1 MSNRDSGKISTI
13 NTMDL
18 IFWRHAEA
26 FEALEGQDDL
36 SRTLTPKG
44 EKQALRM
51 SQWLDRQLPEGV
63 RVMSSPAVR
72 CEQTVKH
79 LGRKVKYKLELL
91 PSGNLD
97 DLLLTAGWPESKM
110 TVLIA
115 GHQPVLGQ
123 AIAYLLGL
131 PGGDCS
137 VRKGSVWWLRSRV
150 REGVTQTVVVCVQ
163 TPELL

>member
-1 MSNRDSGKISTI
+1 
-13 NTMDL
+13 MDL
-18 IFWRHAEA
+18 IFWRHADA
-26 FEALEGQDDL
+26 FESLEGQDDL

-63 RVMSSPAVR
+63 RIISSPAVR
-72 CEQTVKH
+72 CEQTVKP
-79 LGRKVKYKLELL
+79 LGRKVKYKSEILPHASLEDMLVA
-91 PSGNLD
+91 S
-97 DLLLTAGWPESKM
+97 GWPDSKM
-110 TVLIA
+110 SVLIV

-131 PGGDCS
+131 PNGECS
-137 VRKGSVWWLRSRV
+137 VRKGAVWWLRSRV
-150 REGVTQTVVVCVQ
+150 RDGVTQTVVVSVQ

>member
-1 MSNRDSGKISTI
+1 
-13 NTMDL
+13 MDL

-26 FEALEGQDDL
+26 FDPLDGQDDL

-63 RVMSSPAVR
+63 RIISSPAVR
-72 CEQTVKH
+72 CEQTVKP
-79 LGRKVKYKLELL
+79 LGRKVKYKSEIL
-91 PSGNLD
+91 PNASLD
-97 DLLLTAGWPESKM
+97 DLLVTSGWPDSKM
-110 TVLIA
+110 SVLVV

-131 PGGDCS
+131 PNGECS
-137 VRKGSVWWLRSRV
+137 VRKGAVWWLRSRV
-150 REGVTQTVVVCVQ
+150 RDGITQTIVVSVQ

>member
-1 MSNRDSGKISTI
+1 
-13 NTMDL
+13 MDL

-26 FEALEGQDDL
+26 FESLDGQDDL

-72 CEQTVKH
+72 CEQTVKM
-79 LGRKVKYKLELL
+79 LGRKVKYKSELL
-91 PSGNLD
+91 PNASLD
-97 DLLLTAGWPESKM
+97 DLLVTAGWPDSKM
-110 TVLIA
+110 SVLIT

-123 AIAYLLGL
+123 AIAYLLGI
-131 PGGDCS
+131 PSGECS
-137 VRKGSVWWLRSRV
+137 VRKGAVWWLRSRV
-150 REGVTQTVVVCVQ
+150 RDGATQTIVVSVQ

>member
-1 MSNRDSGKISTI
+1 
-13 NTMDL
+13 MDL

-26 FEALEGQDDL
+26 FEPLDGQDDL

-72 CEQTVKH
+72 CEQTVKM
-79 LGRKVKYKLELL
+79 LGRKVKYKSELL
-91 PSGNLD
+91 PNASLD
-97 DLLLTAGWPESKM
+97 DLLVTAGWPDSKM
-110 TVLIA
+110 SVLIT

-123 AIAYLLGL
+123 AIAYSLGI
-131 PGGDCS
+131 PSGECS
-137 VRKGSVWWLRSRV
+137 VRKGAVWWLRSRV
-150 REGVTQTVVVCVQ
+150 RDGVTQTVVVSVQ

>member
-1 MSNRDSGKISTI
+1 
-13 NTMDL
+13 MDL

-26 FEALEGQDDL
+26 FEPLDGQDDL

-63 RVMSSPAVR
+63 RIISSPAVR
-72 CEQTVKH
+72 CEQTVKP
-79 LGRKVKYKLELL
+79 LGRKVKFKSEIL
-91 PSGNLD
+91 PNASLD
-97 DLLLTAGWPESKM
+97 DLLVTSGWPDSKM
-110 TVLIA
+110 SVLIV

-123 AIAYLLGL
+123 AVAYLLGL
-131 PGGDCS
+131 ANGECS
-137 VRKGSVWWLRSRV
+137 VRKGAVWWLRSRV
-150 REGVTQTVVVCVQ
+150 RDGATQTIVVSVQ

>member
-1 MSNRDSGKISTI
+1 MSNRVSGKISTI

-79 LGRKVKYKLELL
+79 LGRKVKYKSELL
-91 PSGNLD
+91 PDGSLD
-97 DLLLTAGWPESKM
+97 DLFLTAGWPDSKM
-110 TVLIA
+110 SVLIA
-115 GHQPVLGQ
+115 GHQPVLGR

>member
-1 MSNRDSGKISTI
+1 
-13 NTMDL
+13 MDL

-26 FEALEGQDDL
+26 FDALGGQDDL

-44 EKQALRM
+44 EKQAVRM
-51 SQWLDRQLPEGV
+51 SQWLDRQLPDGI

-72 CEQTVKH
+72 CEQTVKA
-79 LGRKVKYKLELL
+79 LGRKVKYKSELL
-91 PSGNLD
+91 PNANLD
-97 DLLLTAGWPESKM
+97 DLLVTAGWPDSKM
-110 TVLIA
+110 SVLIV

-123 AIAYLLGL
+123 AVAYLLGI

-137 VRKGSVWWLRSRV
+137 VRKGAVWWLRSRV
-150 REGVTQTVVVCVQ
+150 RDGEAQTIVVSVQ

>member
-1 MSNRDSGKISTI
+1 
-13 NTMDL
+13 MDL

-26 FEALEGQDDL
+26 FEPLDGQDDL

-72 CEQTVKH
+72 CEQTVKM
-79 LGRKVKYKLELL
+79 LGRKVKYKSELL
-91 PSGNLD
+91 PNARLD
-97 DLLLTAGWPESKM
+97 DLLVTAGWPDSKM
-110 TVLIA
+110 SVLIT

-123 AIAYLLGL
+123 AIAYLLGI
-131 PGGDCS
+131 PSGECS
-137 VRKGSVWWLRSRV
+137 VRKGAVWWLRSRV
-150 REGVTQTVVVCVQ
+150 RDGVTQTVVVSVQ

>member
-13 NTMDL
+13 NIMDL

-79 LGRKVKYKLELL
+79 LGRKVKYKSELL

>member
-1 MSNRDSGKISTI
+1 
-13 NTMDL
+13 MDL

-26 FEALEGQDDL
+26 FDALEGQDDL

-51 SQWLDRQLPEGV
+51 SQWLDRQLPEGI

-72 CEQTVKH
+72 CEQTVKA
-79 LGRKVKYKLELL
+79 LGRKVKYKSELL
-91 PSGNLD
+91 PNASLD
-97 DLLLTAGWPESKM
+97 DLLVTAGWPDSKM
-110 TVLIA
+110 IV

-123 AIAYLLGL
+123 AVAYLLGFAN
-131 PGGDCS
+131 GECS
-137 VRKGSVWWLRSRV
+137 VRKGAVWWLRSRV
-150 REGVTQTVVVCVQ
+150 REGDTQTVVVSVQ

>member
-1 MSNRDSGKISTI
+1 
-13 NTMDL
+13 MDL

-26 FEALEGQDDL
+26 FEPLDGQDDL

-63 RVMSSPAVR
+63 RIISSPAVR
-72 CEQTVKH
+72 CEQTVKP
-79 LGRKVKYKLELL
+79 LGRKVKYKSEIL
-91 PSGNLD
+91 PNASLD
-97 DLLLTAGWPESKM
+97 DLLVTSGWPDSKM
-110 TVLIA
+110 SVLIV

-131 PGGDCS
+131 PNGECS
-137 VRKGSVWWLRSRV
+137 VRKGAVWWLRSRV
-150 REGVTQTVVVCVQ
+150 RDGMTQTIVVSVQ

>member
-1 MSNRDSGKISTI
+1 MSNRDSGKLSTI
-13 NTMDL
+13 NIMDL

-79 LGRKVKYKLELL
+79 LGRKVKYKSELL
-91 PSGNLD
+91 PDGSLD
-97 DLLLTAGWPESKM
+97 DLLLTA
-110 TVLIA
+110 
-115 GHQPVLGQ
+115 
-123 AIAYLLGL
+123 
-131 PGGDCS
+131 
-137 VRKGSVWWLRSRV
+137 
-150 REGVTQTVVVCVQ
+150 
-163 TPELL
+163 

>member
-1 MSNRDSGKISTI
+1 
-13 NTMDL
+13 MDL

-26 FEALEGQDDL
+26 FDALGGQDDL

-44 EKQALRM
+44 EKQAVRM
-51 SQWLDRQLPEGV
+51 SQWLDRQLPDGI

-72 CEQTVKH
+72 CEQTVKA
-79 LGRKVKYKLELL
+79 LGRKVKYKSELL
-91 PSGNLD
+91 PNASLD
-97 DLLLTAGWPESKM
+97 DLLVTAGWPDSKM
-110 TVLIA
+110 SVLIV

-123 AIAYLLGL
+123 AVAYLLGI

-137 VRKGSVWWLRSRV
+137 VRKGAVWWLRSRV
-150 REGVTQTVVVCVQ
+150 RDGEAQTIVVSVQ

>member
-1 MSNRDSGKISTI
+1 MSNRDSGKLSTI
-13 NTMDL
+13 NIMDL
-18 IFWRHAEA
+18 ILWRHAEA

-79 LGRKVKYKLELL
+79 LGRKVKYKSELL
-91 PSGNLD
+91 PDGSLD

-110 TVLIA
+110 SVLIA

-131 PGGDCS
+131 PDGDCS

-150 REGVTQTVVVCVQ
+150 REGTTQTVIVSVQ

>member
-1 MSNRDSGKISTI
+1 
-13 NTMDL
+13 MDL

-26 FEALEGQDDL
+26 FESLDGQDDL

-72 CEQTVKH
+72 CEQTVKM
-79 LGRKVKYKLELL
+79 LGRKVKYKSELL
-91 PSGNLD
+91 PNASLD
-97 DLLLTAGWPESKM
+97 DLLVTAGWPDSKM
-110 TVLIA
+110 SVLIT

-123 AIAYLLGL
+123 AIAYLLGM
-131 PGGDCS
+131 PSGECS
-137 VRKGSVWWLRSRV
+137 VRKGAVWWLRSRV
-150 REGVTQTVVVCVQ
+150 RDGATQTVVVSVQ

>member
-1 MSNRDSGKISTI
+1 
-13 NTMDL
+13 MDL

-26 FEALEGQDDL
+26 FDALEGQDDL

-44 EKQALRM
+44 EKQAARM
-51 SQWLDRQLPEGV
+51 SQWLDRQLPDGI

-72 CEQTVKH
+72 CEQTVKA
-79 LGRKVKYKLELL
+79 LGRKVKYKSELL
-91 PSGNLD
+91 PNANLD
-97 DLLLTAGWPESKM
+97 DLLVTAGWPDSKM
-110 TVLIA
+110 SVLIV

-123 AIAYLLGL
+123 AVAYLLGI

-137 VRKGSVWWLRSRV
+137 VRKGAVWWLRSRV
-150 REGVTQTVVVCVQ
+150 RDGEAQTIVVSVQ

>member
-1 MSNRDSGKISTI
+1 
-13 NTMDL
+13 MDF

-26 FEALEGQDDL
+26 YDPLDGQDDL

-63 RVMSSPAVR
+63 RIISSPAVR
-72 CEQTVKH
+72 CEQTVKP
-79 LGRKVKYKLELL
+79 LGRKVKYKSEIL
-91 PSGNLD
+91 PNASLD
-97 DLLLTAGWPESKM
+97 DLLVTSGWPDSKM
-110 TVLIA
+110 SVLIV

-131 PGGDCS
+131 PSGECS
-137 VRKGSVWWLRSRV
+137 VRKGAVWWLRSRV
-150 REGVTQTVVVCVQ
+150 RDGITQTIVVSVQ

>member
-1 MSNRDSGKISTI
+1 
-13 NTMDL
+13 MDL

-26 FEALEGQDDL
+26 FDPLDGQDDL

-63 RVMSSPAVR
+63 RIISSPAVR
-72 CEQTVKH
+72 CEQTVKP
-79 LGRKVKYKLELL
+79 LGRKVKYKSEIL
-91 PSGNLD
+91 PNASLD
-97 DLLLTAGWPESKM
+97 DLLVTSGWPDSKM
-110 TVLIA
+110 SVLIV

-131 PGGDCS
+131 PNGECS
-137 VRKGSVWWLRSRV
+137 VRKGAVWWLRSRV
-150 REGVTQTVVVCVQ
+150 RDGMTQTIVVSVQ